1 MYHQYKV
8 KAYYAAR
15 SGAEAAQKAVLN
27 RVTYAEDGDQSKYD
41 FIEYEI
47 PEGVPALSNVDI
59 NINNFDTSN
68 LDVRLYK
75 EFIGT
80 TILDYNGVDVEAK
93 EYNLIIKSVA
103 IVGDVEEE
111 VSIVIPTKITDID
124 SENLNAILVYLNE
137 ASEILK
143 SLQND
148 EGDYLVVK
156 GDPSQYPLHD
166 KTEGSFE
173 ENKAESTL
181 LPNNDIL
188 SLDGNYFVEGNLDLT
203 GKTISVDGPTNIY
216 VKGSVRIYGGTG
228 NESASINYSTDTN
241 KEDLKFFIFNESVT
255 YEYPYSLQIGEDSNN
270 DKDIFSRAVFY
281 VKNGGVDIHVH
292 KLDFESDVFT
302 NGDIINVTSHSNSN
316 QHIDL
321 IGRIVAP
328 DATVSIGTSDKNK
341 AAINITGIVVG
352 KDIWY
357 NGNNISKLV
366 LNSSGI
372 EDDLIPG
379 MDVFITNVGKG
390 YYR

>member
-1 MYHQYKV
+1 MKIRNIIMNRKGSTLALTIIIFAVLMIFATFTLGFMVTENKQAMYHQYKV

-188 SLDGNYFVEGNLDLT
+188 SLDGNYFVEGNLDLIVI
-203 GKTISVDGPTNIY
+203 TIKIY
-216 VKGSVRIYGGTG
+216 SQ
-228 NESASINYSTDTN
+228 EQS
-241 KEDLKFFIFNESVT
+241 F
-255 YEYPYSLQIGEDSNN
+255 
-270 DKDIFSRAVFY
+270 
-281 VKNGGVDIHVH
+281 
-292 KLDFESDVFT
+292 
-302 NGDIINVTSHSNSN
+302 
-316 QHIDL
+316 
-321 IGRIVAP
+321 
-328 DATVSIGTSDKNK
+328 
-341 AAINITGIVVG
+341 
-352 KDIWY
+352 
-357 NGNNISKLV
+357 
-366 LNSSGI
+366 
-372 EDDLIPG
+372 
-379 MDVFITNVGKG
+379 M
-390 YYR
+390 